1 MFNLH
6 LSILIGQPD
15 SVKQG
20 SNPPPY
26 SYPETSIPGT
36 VKAVGG
42 SMKAIIMFL
51 MIIMVYMWY
60 LNLLHCVSLWF
71 SRTNCT
77 QAEGETNRREPN

>member
-36 VKAVGG
+36 VEAVGG
-42 SMKAIIMFL
+42 EKSGTFKTYA
-51 MIIMVYMWY
+51 
-60 LNLLHCVSLWF
+60 
-71 SRTNCT
+71 T
-77 QAEGETNRREPN
+77 E

>member
-6 LSILIGQPD
+6 LSILISQPD

-26 SYPETSIPGT
+26 SYPGTSILGT

-42 SMKAIIMFL
+42 SMKAII
-51 MIIMVYMWY
+51 IIFNDHYG
-60 LNLLHCVSLWF
+60 LHVVL
-71 SRTNCT
+71 
-77 QAEGETNRREPN
+77 EPTTLCLPVV